1 MIGDNV
7 KAKFTI
13 KLGDSGVLEEPSNKN
28 VSVSSVNV
36 ATGTH
41 RYDLE
46 LTDEYSRSA
55 LRNKSPFRLSENVNI
70 PLSELTEKDIRNG
83 GNYLGVHKGVF
94 SDENID
100 GVKITKLKEILPG
113 SFPSDVKVSEVDG
126 DVHSVNYLF
135 INTPYSTYGALF
147 TNEYDSKLFVGGLN
161 TNEAYGAPF
170 TEKVAS
176 KNYVESLKGD
186 LVYKGD
192 VIAVVTKGVKGTR
205 NVTLPEAP
213 KVDGKVTLN
222 AKFEPKFFT
231 VSGHID
237 SDTLGRIELTKQSKT
252 DNYGLGSLSSDA
264 LGAKVLNAEGN
275 NQFVGSYSVQFTG
288 KEYSD
293 VVGGVSLSS
302 DLRTGYRKDIL
313 NEQNIY
319 QPSKYNPNIIEKY
332 EAVFGATKQ

>member
-13 KLGDSGVLEEPSNKN
+13 KLGESILEETSNKN
-28 VSVSSVNV
+28 VSISHVEI
-36 ATGTH
+36 ATGTY

-55 LRNKSPFRLSENVNI
+55 LRNNSPFRLSENVNV

-83 GNYLGVHKGVF
+83 GNYLGVHEGVF

-147 TNEYDSKLFVGGLN
+147 TNEYDSKLFAGGLN

-176 KNYVESLKGD
+176 KNYIESLKGD

-192 VIAVVTKGVKGTR
+192 VIAVVTKGIKGTR

-237 SDTLGRIELTKQSKT
+237 SDTLGRIELTKQSRT
-252 DNYGLGSLSSDA
+252 DNYGLGMLVSHG
-264 LGAKVLNAEGN
+264 GAKVLNAEGN
-275 NQFVGSYSVQFTG
+275 NQFVGPYNVQFTG